1 MVDRINNQRFYD
13 YSKVSQQKRETTEA
27 AEFNL
32 NMGKD
37 GVTYEKSQP
46 KKPEKSQ
53 ELSMEPE
60 EQKGT
65 AGSNGVKVE
74 ISSQGYEKSI
84 REKRKVYE
92 NVPCALSQNSTGS
105 PKREDNRRVSDTEHV
120 IFTPPD
126 VRIVDMDRATVVTQA
141 GQVLRGVCGRTF
153 IYAGSHGETPFYI
166 EEMP

>member
-1 MVDRINNQRFYD
+1 M
-13 YSKVSQQKRETTEA
+13 QKRKGQRMKSEA
-27 AEFNL
+27 EL
-32 NMGKD
+32 LRK
-37 GVTYEKSQP
+37 TYQDKLTVVRGFPGMDESG
-46 KKPEKSQ
+46 E
-53 ELSMEPE
+53 
-60 EQKGT
+60 
-65 AGSNGVKVE
+65 
-74 ISSQGYEKSI
+74 SI